1 MPSSARAGAPTRR
14 FPTRAAT
21 ASSWQTWPE
30 VLERLRKIWTDPQAL
45 NPARISAAVTRHV
58 AALLAALAVSLEGG
72 IFKLNQPITPVEPAQ
87 AAPEIV
93 AAYLTRCL
101 FCMFAEDVKL
111 LPKGA
116 FIGLLQAHRT
126 EPTALQQMLRIL
138 WADMDRGGFTAAL
151 AKNVLRFNGKLF
163 KGSATDDYSLLLT
176 TAQINLLI
184 RAAQTNWREVEPAIL
199 APCRSVRSTAP
210 NATPWALT
218 SRRAPMLSGWSY
230 PPS

>member
-1 MPSSARAGAPTRR
+1 
-14 FPTRAAT
+14 
-21 ASSWQTWPE
+21 
-30 VLERLRKIWTDPQAL
+30 
-45 NPARISAAVTRHV
+45 
-58 AALLAALAVSLEGG
+58 
-72 IFKLNQPITPVEPAQ
+72 
-87 AAPEIV
+87 
-93 AAYLTRCL
+93 
-101 FCMFAEDVKL
+101 MFAEDVEL

-151 AKNVLRFNGKLF
+151 AKNVLRFKGTLF
-163 KGSATDDYSLLLT
+163 KGSATDGYSLLLT
-176 TAQINLLI
+176 TVQINLLI